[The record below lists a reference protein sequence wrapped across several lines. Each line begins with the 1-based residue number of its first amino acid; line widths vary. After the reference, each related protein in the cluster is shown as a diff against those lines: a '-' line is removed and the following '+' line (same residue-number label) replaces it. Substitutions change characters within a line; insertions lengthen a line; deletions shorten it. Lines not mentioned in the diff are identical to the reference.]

1 MDYDELLNYKIR
13 LEQEIDKVKELIRRE
28 QNKLIEDGQRRFRN
42 RTDRGNTGR
51 SDATDNRQS
60 VDSDK

>member
-28 QNKLIEDGQRRFRN
+28 QNKLIEDGQRRFR
-42 RTDRGNTGR
+42 DRINGRDTGR
-51 SDATDNRQS
+51 PDTTDYRQS
-60 VDSDK
+60 VDSNQ